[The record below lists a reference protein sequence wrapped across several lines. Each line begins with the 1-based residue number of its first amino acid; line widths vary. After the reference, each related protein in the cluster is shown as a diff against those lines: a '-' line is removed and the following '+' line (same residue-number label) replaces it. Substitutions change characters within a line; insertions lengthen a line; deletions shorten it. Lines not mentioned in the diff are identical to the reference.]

1 MTTIATLARDYS
13 AQPYEIAATLDLG
26 ADYDDHA
33 ELDDVTEAEYRSIL
47 DAADAAAAER
57 I

>member
-1 MTTIATLARDYS
+1 MTSIASLARDYN

-33 ELDDVTEAEYRSIL
+33 ELDDATEAEYRSIL
-47 DAADAAAAER
+47 DAADAAQAER